1 MKFWYFSEQKSTP
14 IWESAFPIE
23 YFTKTVYHLK
33 IYIYIYIKEISM
45 KERLIFSRN
54 GKLRTNFRN
63 LRIYLW
69 ERLPFKTDKCGMID
83 YAKRRKRIPRRE
95 QLRNF

>member
-1 MKFWYFSEQKSTP
+1 
-14 IWESAFPIE
+14 
-23 YFTKTVYHLK
+23 
-33 IYIYIYIKEISM
+33 M
-45 KERLIFSRN
+45 KERSIFSRN